1 MTTFKKSLLALSIAA
16 ILSACDG
23 DSSSSNNNDDD
34 DTASAFGTTVSGV
47 AAKGII
53 IGGTVVARELNA
65 DTSVRNA
72 NVGSATTDDSGGYNL
87 TLNNTYEGG
96 PIQIS
101 ITSNAMT
108 LIVCDISGGCGSRTD
123 DVTDNN
129 NAASIDFGEQ
139 YRLGDGS
146 LTMTALLPDAQ
157 DGETLSVQITP
168 FTNMAAVQAL
178 SGGTV
183 DSDAINKAN
192 SSVSN
197 LLGGLDILALE
208 PVDITN
214 LNGNESADAV
224 AYAALVASIAEL
236 APTGANGQPN
246 INAAIGNLASS
257 FTGGSIAAEDN
268 GNSDAVIALQEII
281 TQAAIVLSRAGVTD
295 NAGVLADLQN
305 DVNEAVAE
313 GGSGIVTPTPN
324 DNIGD
329 TDVALTRAF
338 IADLRTLGVTI
349 NAEIEA
355 PSQAFDAQLS
365 LADEASDMIQDATFE
380 AVAFG
385 AMAIVEVFLGEIE
398 GLENFR
404 ADDDSGIF
412 FSAGSITQS
421 ATSSTLSDGRINI
434 NGIDVSLTMTL
445 ESPADNVTSSTIRLA
460 VVNVVAEDASARLE
474 ASNGSIDVTLAAPYT
489 IDYDAIEAGTAAE
502 PSAPISLEFDFD
514 VVFTQLQTLS
524 EGQVVTA
531 IDPVS
536 YTADISTTLFT
547 YVVGGEAIA
556 ALPGSF
562 SASGTV
568 SNTTGD
574 SFDIALSASI
584 PSAATVAMNP
594 AQPGLAEGSTYES
607 NNGNPLI
614 SWTVSENQFVY
625 NHPFRSF
632 TATFDPLDSRVSLNR
647 NGFLSPFFGSFE
659 SVDDFIVQNS
669 FLLGGFLFE
678 FYEEGQG
685 DYERES
691 EIVKTEDY
699 TQNGSVIFR
708 LDDPDV
714 EFFNDATPLLATV
727 GVQFTAQLDGLPEAR
742 VSLTGTTTA
751 FEQGNAD
758 LTIAYG
764 NTRLVF
770 LASNDNAAPN
780 RETASLEI
788 INENNVRLLLNPLG
802 LNGVESDDVNVTING
817 RVIAT
822 ITETNGFT
830 RVEYIDGTFES
841 L

>member
-23 DSSSSNNNDDD
+23 DSSSNNNDDD

-96 PIQIS
+96 SIQIS

-404 ADDDSGIF
+404 ADDDSGVF